1 MVTFLDSIR
10 QPEYTGANRC
20 WPCTITNVG
29 IAGVL
34 TVGASIVGTPLLGA
48 AVFGVSLAAIWL
60 RGYLVPGTPEL
71 TKRYFPDRV
80 LAWFDKGP
88 ERAGPD
94 GFAVPEATAGSARAD
109 NGANAATGTDSAE
122 TEAEAAEEH
131 PEPAEELE
139 PEAVLVQAGVIE
151 PCDDVDDLCLSA
163 SFREEWEAE
172 LERVSPEGAE
182 KEALADVLDADG
194 EVAFEEFGDA
204 FAATVDGE
212 FVGQWESRAALVA
225 DLAAARVLPDHV
237 SGWDRYDAPGQ
248 GTLVR
253 SLRVFVETCP
263 SCGGAVVPSQKTVS
277 SCCRE
282 YDVMA
287 VSCEECGERLLETPA
302 A

>member
-1 MVTFLDSIR
+1 MRRTLERFR
-10 QPEYTGANRC
+10 QPEYTGENRC
-20 WPCTITNVG
+20 TPCTLTNLA
-29 IAGVL
+29 IAG
-34 TVGASIVGTPLLGA
+34 
-48 AVFGVSLAAIWL
+48 GVALALQRRSRALAALFLPLALASIWL

-88 ERAGPD
+88 EHAGPD
-94 GFAVPEATAGSARAD
+94 GFAVPEATTGSARTG
-109 NGANAATGTDSAE
+109 NGAPAASPAE
-122 TEAEAAEEH
+122 DDEEAAAPAEEP
-131 PEPAEELE
+131 PEPAEDIE
-139 PEAVLVQAGVIE
+139 PEAVLVRAGVIE
-151 PCDDVDDLCLSA
+151 PCEDVDDLCLSE
-163 SFREEWEAE
+163 SFQKEWEAE

-237 SGWDRYDAPGQ
+237 ADWERYDAPGQ